1 MHLDQIRIKNHSI
14 LGDLD
19 ISFINPATQKPYSV
33 IAFVGENGCGK
44 TTLLNEIFNYENS
57 LNIVKNEASP
67 EDFHGLFIHQN
78 SLYVGAMNEV
88 YKLITGKEGPY
99 PSSSGE
105 FNGGMNPFGLRGNVA
120 VNNPNEGAEIIAKF
134 GDEKMLEIYTKGD
147 VKNLGCAG
155 QVNASISGQQPKVDV
170 TTLSSGQ
177 SETLLKI
184 KLLQGIKVGT
194 DALLLDEP
202 ETSLHPRWQEIILDA
217 IKDLVTGQGA
227 NAPQLFIA
235 THSERVLESL
245 VKNGDALIVRLYR
258 KDGKVYKETIEEMD
272 LCLPHPTYA
281 ELDYVV
287 FKMPSY
293 EYHDQLLM
301 RYADIVGK
309 NALIGIDKKLRQ
321 DPRCIKPDCWK
332 MWSYIDRGQRKV
344 YQTLPIYIRNWFHH
358 PNEDYKE
365 PTKEELVRSIGLL
378 RSLIK
383 NSDPS
388 R

>member
-44 TTLLNEIFNYENS
+44 TTLLNEIFDYKKS
-57 LNIVKNEASP
+57 LSIVKDERSP

-99 PSSSGE
+99 PSSSGD
-105 FNGGMNPFGLRGNVA
+105 FNGGMNPFGLRGNVV
-120 VNNPNEGAEIIAKF
+120 VNNLNEGAEIIAKF
-134 GDEKMLEIYTKGD
+134 GDEKVLEIYTKGD

-155 QVNASISGQQPKVDV
+155 QVNASITGQQPKVDA

-227 NAPQLFIA
+227 NAPQLFVA

-258 KDGKVYKETIEEMD
+258 QQGKVYKETIEEMD

-301 RYADIVGK
+301 RYADIIGK
-309 NALIGIDKKLRQ
+309 TAISDLDKAIRL
-321 DPRCIKPDCWK
+321 DSRCLKPDHRK
-332 MWSYIDRGQRKV
+332 TWSHIVKGKPNNYR
-344 YQTLPIYIRNWFHH
+344 TLPIYIRNWFHH
-358 PNEDYKE
+358 ASEGKNE
-365 PTKEELVRSIGLL
+365 PTKEELIRSIELL
-378 RSLIK
+378 RLLVK
-383 NSDPS
+383 NPIGK
-388 R
+388 